1 MLTMC
6 TDLQFC
12 RDLLVFLFHWYCFF
26 YLSSW

>member
-1 MLTMC
+1 MC